1 MFMKHPETPGVFGK
15 RCINSFIPAVWT
27 DHPLGSISYDGLVVR
42 VDDRTL
48 THLQIVI
55 VNKLRQGDTFLMS
68 WKDSVDAGSGRS
80 SIWLHPYV
88 LIHFKF
94 DGSRVPAI
102 NERWL
107 KELTD
112 SADSSR
118 GLIVTTEEGHV
129 PDLTPKRYSLPH
141 QTTLTPTRVADAAP
155 VHQRP
160 AREPAVDVS

>member
-1 MFMKHPETPGVFGK
+1 M
-15 RCINSFIPAVWT
+15 
-27 DHPLGSISYDGLVVR
+27 GSISYDGLIVR

-68 WKDSVDAGSGRS
+68 WKDSIDAGSGRS

-102 NERWL
+102 NEGWL

-118 GLIVTTEEGHV
+118 GLIVTTEDGQV

-141 QTTLTPTRVADAAP
+141 RTSVTPTRVAEAAP
-155 VHQRP
+155 IHQRAAEKPIPDP
-160 AREPAVDVS
+160 A

>member
-1 MFMKHPETPGVFGK
+1 M
-15 RCINSFIPAVWT
+15 
-27 DHPLGSISYDGLVVR
+27 GSISYDGLVVR

-107 KELTD
+107 KELAD

-118 GLIVTTEEGHV
+118 GLIVTTEDGQV
-129 PDLTPKRYSLPH
+129 PDLTPRQYSLPH
-141 QTTLTPTRVADAAP
+141 RTSVTPTRIAAAPP
-155 VHQRP
+155 VHQRLGQN
-160 AREPAVDVS
+160 RV